1 MYTYLNSDFVFLK
14 FIRNLMQ
21 KLYFFRISFF
31 ASAPTLYLPACPKQ
45 NIAQPSGEYLLDTY
59 GNSILRLAYSYLH
72 NTHDAEDILQETL
85 LRCLTSAPIFQS
97 SEHEKAWLLKVAANL
112 SKNRVLYNRKR
123 STDELSET
131 LVAESREDLS
141 FVWDAVRS
149 LPAKYSSVIHLF
161 YYEGY
166 TTGEISKIL
175 DRNASSIR
183 SDLCRGREKLKS
195 ILKEAYDFE

>member
-1 MYTYLNSDFVFLK
+1 MYTYLNHNFTFLK
-14 FIRNLMQ
+14 FIRYLIQ
-21 KLYFFRISFF
+21 KLYLFRISFF
-31 ASAPTLYLPACPKQ
+31 ADTTNFLPACIKPNASQ
-45 NIAQPSGEYLLDTY
+45 QSGEYLLDTH
-59 GNSILRLAYSYLH
+59 GNAILRLAYSYLH
-72 NTHDAEDILQETL
+72 NMADAEDILQETL
-85 LRCLTSAPIFQS
+85 LRCLTAAPEFQS
-97 SEHEKAWLLKVAANL
+97 SAHEKAWLLKVAANL
-112 SKNRVLYNRKR
+112 SKNRILYNRKR

-131 LVAESREDLS
+131 LVAENREDLS

-175 DRNASSIR
+175 GRNASSIR
-183 SDLCRGREKLKS
+183 SDLHRGREKLKS